1 MDSINIIFEKYVKGL
16 KLSVAEDY
24 IYVVRDDYFGDI
36 VFSTNTTSLGIIRCM
51 DDISDKYF
59 NKMISVDVIKGKSN
73 GYEYDIGIL
82 GINDYIHHYNCVDK
96 FRKSM
101 RILNSFKKDLIY
113 YDSINTIYNLQKEEF
128 FSNNILKRK
137 ADDGAGK
144 YIYDKKIMYV
154 APCMLPG
161 SKSTAIDATI
171 YYTNGNDYYTTL
183 FNTHK
188 KEFDVMT
195 LMKFICL

>member
-82 GINDYIHHYNCVDK
+82 GINDYIHHYNC
-96 FRKSM
+96 
-101 RILNSFKKDLIY
+101 I
-113 YDSINTIYNLQKEEF
+113 
-128 FSNNILKRK
+128 
-137 ADDGAGK
+137 
-144 YIYDKKIMYV
+144 
-154 APCMLPG
+154 
-161 SKSTAIDATI
+161 
-171 YYTNGNDYYTTL
+171 
-183 FNTHK
+183 
-188 KEFDVMT
+188 
-195 LMKFICL
+195 